1 LFSIFPKI
9 AKIAFNGYVKSPEAH
24 MAFVTA
30 TKNSFTVKAYVGD
43 NKTLLAFNFANKS
56 SAKNLAGFTIACQPK
71 GLPSFYLFNELKFQ
85 NPSSHAQVAAE
96 PANSSI
102 NAPIHKFRWVHVPGS
117 FHQGI
122 HPATGPYTYTV
133 TPRYF
138 DNNQSMQ
145 PLDPS
150 LSAAVTVTV
159 GPFKKG
165 SVSLGFTRGY
175 MQSEAFTNHFG
186 LKALLQPAGKQLLF
200 DTSAQAGANATGQTF
215 TYADEYAWMGSSA
228 RVQIFALLNQVLNN
242 PSLHLD
248 MFAYDLNE
256 PDILNIL
263 LKLAGQGRI
272 RIILDNAALH
282 YNTAKP
288 TPEDQFTALFTKA
301 AKAPAAIL
309 RGHFGRYSHDKV
321 FIVSDN
327 GKPAQVLTG
336 STNFSMTG
344 LYVNANHVI
353 LFNDAGV
360 AAEYSTVFNE
370 SWNGKASESF
380 AQSPLAAAPY
390 VIAKSAALPQT
401 SITFSPHTSAYA
413 TSILDSI
420 SQRITQEGAKPNGSV
435 LFAVMQLT
443 GSPSSVYST
452 LCKLHSDQNV
462 FSYGISDSPDGV
474 TLYSPGSSTGVL
486 VTGKPGKTTLPPP
499 FNQVPSIPGHE
510 IHDKFVVCGFNG
522 DDPVVYCG
530 SSNLA
535 SGGEAN
541 NGDNLLAIHDP
552 DIATAFMIEALLLVD
567 HYAFLDH
574 YAAPSAAKTPAA
586 KAVPAKSAA
595 AKKAAGKK
603 SPRSS
608 ASHNAAPAKA
618 SMVARKAKPA
628 AKKTA
633 AKKKTAARKP
643 APQKKA
649 VATSKSAN
657 TKTAAPTPRV
667 DKQPRSMQQAAISAG
682 MFLSTT
688 DAWTASYFEPGD
700 LHCMERQLFG

>member
-1 LFSIFPKI
+1 MSI
-9 AKIAFNGYVKSPEAH
+9 
-24 MAFVTA
+24 VTA

-43 NKTLLAFNFANKS
+43 NKTLLAFNFADAR
-56 SAKNLAGFTIACQPK
+56 SAQNLAGFTIACQPK
-71 GLPSFYLFNELKFQ
+71 GQPSYYLFNELKFQ

-96 PANSSI
+96 PPNSSI

-117 FHQGI
+117 VHQGVQ
-122 HPATGPYTYTV
+122 PAAGPYTYTV

-138 DNNQSMQ
+138 DGNQSMQ
-145 PLDPS
+145 PLDAS
-150 LSAAVTVTV
+150 LSASVTVTV

-200 DTSAQAGANATGQTF
+200 DTSAQAGANAAGQKF
-215 TYADEYAWMGSSA
+215 TYADEYAWMGASA
-228 RVQIFALLNQVLNN
+228 RVQIFALLHQVLNN
-242 PSLHLD
+242 ASLHLD

-282 YNTAKP
+282 HNQANS
-288 TPEDQFTALFTKA
+288 TPEDQFEALFNKA
-301 AKAPAAIL
+301 AKDSAEIL

-327 GKPAQVLTG
+327 GKPTLVLTG
-336 STNFSMTG
+336 STNFSVTG
-344 LYVNANHVI
+344 LYVNANHVL

-360 AAEYSTVFNE
+360 AAEYSKVFE
-370 SWNGKASESF
+370 ASWNDKASESF
-380 AQSPLAAAPY
+380 KNDPLATDPF
-390 VIAKSAALPQT
+390 VLAKSATLPQCT
-401 SITFSPHTSAYA
+401 ITFSPHTSEVAN
-413 TSILDSI
+413 SILNGI
-420 SQRITQEGAKPNGSV
+420 SQRITEEGAKANGSV

-443 GSPSSVYST
+443 GSSSSVYST
-452 LCKLHSDQNV
+452 LCQLHADQKV
-462 FSYGISDSPDGV
+462 FSYGISDSPGGV

-486 VTGKPGKTTLPPP
+486 VTGKPGKTSLPPP

-567 HYAFLDH
+567 HYSFLDR
-574 YAAPSAAKTPAA
+574 YAAPSAAKATAATSIPAQ
-586 KAVPAKSAA
+586 S
-595 AKKAAGKK
+595 AAGKK
-603 SPRSS
+603 SASKKRPRAS
-608 ASHNAAPAKA
+608 ASHNVQSAKA
-618 SMVARKAKPA
+618 SMVVRKAK
-628 AKKTA
+628 KA
-633 AKKKTAARKP
+633 AKKKAA
-643 APQKKA
+643 KKA
-649 VATSKSAN
+649 VAKKAVVKRGVAKKKPAAAKAALQKTLAAAKPKVASA
-657 TKTAAPTPRV
+657 TTTAPAPFLTQ
-667 DKQPRSMQQAAISAG
+667 QPRSKQQAAIAAG
-682 MFLSTT
+682 MYLSTT
-688 DAWTASYFEPGD
+688 DAWTKPYFAEGD
-700 LHCMERQLFG
+700 LHCMERKLFG

>member
-1 LFSIFPKI
+1 
-9 AKIAFNGYVKSPEAH
+9 
-24 MAFVTA
+24 MAIVTA
-30 TKNSFTVKAYVGD
+30 TKNSFTVKAYLGD
-43 NKTLLAFNFANKS
+43 NKTLLAFNFASKN

-71 GLPSFYLFNELKFQ
+71 GQPAYYLFNELKFQ
-85 NPSSHAQVAAE
+85 TPSNHAQVAAD

-117 FHQGI
+117 VHQGVQL
-122 HPATGPYTYTV
+122 ATGPYTYTV

-138 DNNQSMQ
+138 DNHQSMQ

-150 LSAAVTVTV
+150 LSVSVTVTV

-200 DTSAQAGANATGQTF
+200 DTSAQAGSNATGQTF
-215 TYADEYAWMGSSA
+215 TYADEYAWMGASA
-228 RVQIFALLNQVLNN
+228 RVQIFALLNQILNN

-263 LKLAGQGRI
+263 FKLAGQGRI

-282 YNTAKP
+282 HSTAKP
-288 TPEDQFTALFTKA
+288 TPEDQFTTLFTKA

-327 GKPAQVLTG
+327 GTPTQVLTG
-336 STNFSMTG
+336 STNFSVTG
-344 LYVNANHVI
+344 LYVNANHV
-353 LFNDAGV
+353 LVFDDAGV
-360 AAEYSTVFNE
+360 AAEYSKVFNE
-370 SWNGKASESF
+370 SWNDQASEAF
-380 AQSPLAAAPY
+380 AQTPLAAAPY
-390 VIAKSAALPQT
+390 VIPKSKTLPQT

-413 TSILDSI
+413 TAILDGI
-420 SQRITQEGAKPNGSV
+420 SQRITQEGTKPNGSV

-443 GSPSSVYST
+443 GSASSVYST
-452 LCKLHSDQNV
+452 LCKLHSEQNV
-462 FSYGISDSPDGV
+462 FSYGISDSPGGV
-474 TLYSPGSSTGVL
+474 TLYSPGGKTGVL

-499 FNQVPSIPGHE
+499 FNQVPSITGHE

-535 SGGEAN
+535 SGGEAA
-541 NGDNLLAIHDP
+541 NGDNLLAVHDP

-567 HYAFLDH
+567 HYAFLDR
-574 YAAPSAAKTPAA
+574 YAAPAAVKTPAAKTAPAKKSAAKKATGKKSARTSASHGAAPLKASMVVRKAKPATGKAAAKKKTVTSKPVPVKKAMAAKKSSAAKTP
-586 KAVPAKSAA
+586 P
-595 AKKAAGKK
+595 
-603 SPRSS
+603 PI
-608 ASHNAAPAKA
+608 
-618 SMVARKAKPA
+618 
-628 AKKTA
+628 
-633 AKKKTAARKP
+633 
-643 APQKKA
+643 
-649 VATSKSAN
+649 
-657 TKTAAPTPRV
+657 PRV
-667 DKQPRSMQQAAISAG
+667 DKQPRSKQQAAISAG
-682 MFLSTT
+682 MYLSTT
-688 DAWTASYFEPGD
+688 DAWTAHYFDPGD
-700 LHCMERQLFG
+700 LHCMERELFG

>member
-1 LFSIFPKI
+1 MVS
-9 AKIAFNGYVKSPEAH
+9 
-24 MAFVTA
+24 A

-43 NKTLLAFNFANKS
+43 NKTLLAFNFADKS

-71 GLPSFYLFNELKFQ
+71 GQPSYYLFNELKFQ
-85 NPSSHAQVAAE
+85 NPSSHAQVASE

-117 FHQGI
+117 FHQGVQ
-122 HPATGPYTYTV
+122 PATGPYTYTV

-186 LKALLQPAGKQLLF
+186 LNAKLQPAGKQLLF
-200 DTSAQAGANATGQTF
+200 DTSAQAGTNATGQTF
-215 TYADEYAWMGSSA
+215 KYADEYAWMGSSA

-242 PSLHLD
+242 PTQHLD

-282 YNTAKP
+282 HNPAKP

-301 AKAPAAIL
+301 AKTPAAIL
-309 RGHFGRYSHDKV
+309 RGKFGRYSHDKI
-321 FIVSDN
+321 FIISDN

-336 STNFSMTG
+336 STNFSVTG

-353 LFNDAGV
+353 IFNDAGV
-360 AAEYSTVFNE
+360 AAEYSKVFNE
-370 SWNGKASESF
+370 SWNDKASESF
-380 AQSPLAAAPY
+380 KNNPLATAPY
-390 VIAKSAALPQT
+390 VIAKSATLPQT
-401 SITFSPHTSAYA
+401 SITFSPHTPDFA
-413 TSILDSI
+413 TTILNGI
-420 SQRITQEGAKPNGSV
+420 TQRITQEGTKPKGSV
-435 LFAVMQLT
+435 LFAVMQLI

-452 LCKLHSDQNV
+452 LCKVHTDQNV

-486 VTGKPGKTTLPPP
+486 VTGKPSKTTLPPP
-499 FNQVPSIPGHE
+499 FNQVPSLPGHE

-541 NGDNLLAIHDP
+541 NGDNLLAIHDS

-567 HYAFLDH
+567 HYAFLDR
-574 YAAPSAAKTPAA
+574 YAAPKTAKTPAA
-586 KAVPAKSAA
+586 KTVP

-603 SPRSS
+603 GRGSS

-618 SMVARKAKPA
+618 SMVVRKKKPA
-628 AKKTA
+628 AKKAVAKKAT

-649 VATSKSAN
+649 AAATKSTKA
-657 TKTAAPTPRV
+657 KTATPTPRL
-667 DKQPRSMQQAAISAG
+667 DTQPRSKQQAATSAG
-682 MFLSTT
+682 MFLTT
-688 DAWTASYFEPGD
+688 SDAWTTPYFAPGD
-700 LHCMERQLFG
+700 LHCMERLLFG